1 MADPRFYAKNTRGP
15 ASLPD
20 DWALRRELG
29 LLDNRVTIIETSPPG
44 AGLEWGVKTADFTF
58 AADEAWIMEATGAAA
73 TADLPGT
80 VAAGDYFIL
89 HNSTASTQQVDLDPM
104 SGHTIRGPCG
114 NAVGGTDTI
123 KLLPGETIYVVAVTS
138 ALLEI
143 V

>member
-1 MADPRFYAKNTRGP
+1 MADAKFYAKYPRQRV
-15 ASLPD
+15 SLPED
-20 DWALRRELG
+20 YRLRQEL
-29 LLDNRVTIIETSPPG
+29 LSLDTRVTVIETSPPG